1 MVILSIWFK
10 KKYERIGNKWNNSHF
25 VAARIFAQ
33 RAAKNQKKA
42 QEIILDLDKA
52 FVSLLNEFFAR
63 YKTFPKRIIFF
74 RDGVSE
80 GQFNKVFVFF
90 VLNFQKIVI

>member
-1 MVILSIWFK
+1 MV
-10 KKYERIGNKWNNSHF
+10 NKFFF

-52 FVSLLNEFFAR
+52 FLSLLNEFFAKH
-63 YKTFPKRIIFF
+63 KTFPKRIIFF

-80 GQFNKVFVFF
+80 GQFNKVLV
-90 VLNFQKIVI
+90 NFLTFSKNLYFNFLCVQKITGAK